1 MQYQKITN
9 LIDDTP
15 NQPSKFTTKNWFEI
29 NDDARGTYSKDGQFR
44 FKTSMLKSILCHY
57 SDAYILVSG
66 TITITRHRGNGNAK
80 RPDEINNK

>member
-44 FKTSMLKSILCHY
+44 FKTSMLKSSIYTCEWNY
-57 SDAYILVSG
+57 
-66 TITITRHRGNGNAK
+66 
-80 RPDEINNK
+80 NNYKTSR

>member
-29 NDDARGTYSKDGQFR
+29 NHDARIAKMVNLD
-44 FKTSMLKSILCHY
+44 LKLQC
-57 SDAYILVSG
+57 
-66 TITITRHRGNGNAK
+66 
-80 RPDEINNK
+80 